1 MQHPEWGPSHP
12 EHWGNNRADDP
23 NRSEGGAVGLMT
35 QTVPRGNNRADDP
48 DCSGE
53 TTFESPVL
61 GATCRGPA
69 LADPGS
75 SKRGQRRRGSGYNS
89 FN

>member
-1 MQHPEWGPSHP
+1 
-12 EHWGNNRADDP
+12 
-23 NRSEGGAVGLMT
+23 MT

-48 DCSGE
+48 NCSGE
-53 TTFESPVL
+53 PTFELPLL
-61 GATCRGPA
+61 GTTCQGPA

-75 SKRGQRRRGSGYNS
+75 LKWGRRQRGSGYNS